1 MSDVIKTNFDVVSE
15 CVTDLYTL
23 YNEINELSING
34 NSIKSSGEAAEQLKA
49 IISALQTSKNDMAEL
64 IRVSHDFAQKSL
76 ENHLNADKSSS
87 VK

>member
-1 MSDVIKTNFDVVSE
+1 MSDVIKSNFVVVSE
-15 CVTDLYTL
+15 CVTDLNNL

-34 NSIKSSGEAAEQLKA
+34 DGIKSSGEAAEQLKA
-49 IISALQTSKNDMAEL
+49 IISALQTSKNEMAEL
-64 IRVSHDFAQKSL
+64 IRASHDFAQKSL